1 MSIVCEHC
9 GSPVDNENF
18 AVSAP
23 LYEQDETSGGGWLC
37 FRGSCTKSKNDRN
50 KDAKSAKFSVETRE
64 ARYQRRTIQFEVDPN
79 SSVSSRRLPSS
90 VSSSILK
97 ASKVGSE
104 QTIGVRFG
112 NKSSNFESRGMANI
126 LPITMTLTSL
136 YSFIKVS
143 LVGLFSPVASPIN
156 ILVKV
161 CVQIGDYFKG
171 FSSNW
176 LYFKWQSYLTVV

>member
-9 GSPVDNENF
+9 GSPVTVDNENF

-23 LYEQDETSGGGWLC
+23 LYEQDETSGGGWWC
-37 FRGSCTKSKNDRN
+37 FRGSCTKSKNDRT

-97 ASKVGSE
+97 ASKVGTE
-104 QTIGVRFG
+104 QIGVRFD
-112 NKSSNFESRGMANI
+112 NKSNNFGSRGMANI
-126 LPITMTLTSL
+126 LPITNGIDEL
-136 YSFIKVS
+136 I
-143 LVGLFSPVASPIN
+143 I
-156 ILVKV
+156 
-161 CVQIGDYFKG
+161 
-171 FSSNW
+171 
-176 LYFKWQSYLTVV
+176 